1 MIELQIRKVSYA
13 YYHFYKDLL
22 DAFNFASYK
31 KSAMQQFIT
40 RGADWLEII
49 GAWANACVTNP
60 HDFLEVKILY
70 FAFNVVRMLSIATLS
85 SCDLLCSCFDILT

>member
-1 MIELQIRKVSYA
+1 M
-13 YYHFYKDLL
+13 LL
-22 DAFNFASYK
+22 ILPHTK
-31 KSAMQQFIT
+31 KSAMQQVIT

-85 SCDLLCSCFDILT
+85 SCDLLCSCFDILTQRLDSGLNKEETSFV